1 MKSKSK
7 PNNLENTAAKVLQ
20 DIEKTAKKEFLPSIG
35 PIKGKIMKDIIKE
48 HKPEKA
54 LEIGTLHGYS
64 AILITINILIQ
75 KAGKK
80 KMNIDFEN
88 NSSEPILF
96 TLEKDGEMAQ
106 IARSNIENSG
116 LSDKI
121 HLINGDGL
129 KEIPKLKSKYNKYKF
144 DMVFL
149 DATKSEYLKYLQ
161 LIEQYGL
168 LNKRAVV
175 VADNVIMYEDEMK
188 DYLDYV
194 RNSGNYISRTTKTTL
209 EFNKEIKDAL
219 EVSINVA
226 I

>member
-80 KMNIDFEN
+80 KINIDFEN

-175 VADNVIMYEDEMK
+175 VADNVIMYEDEME

>member
-1 MKSKSK
+1 MKSKSR
-7 PNNLENTAAKVLQ
+7 PNNLENTVAKVLQ

-129 KEIPKLKSKYNKYKF
+129 KEIPKLKSKYKF

-175 VADNVIMYEDEMK
+175 VADNVIMYEDEME

>member
-1 MKSKSK
+1 V
-7 PNNLENTAAKVLQ
+7 AKVLQ

-96 TLEKDGEMAQ
+96 TLEKDGKMAQ

-121 HLINGDGL
+121 HLIYGDGL
-129 KEIPKLKSKYNKYKF
+129 KEIPKLKSKYKF

-175 VADNVIMYEDEMK
+175 VADNVIMYEDEME

-209 EFNKEIKDAL
+209 EFNKKIKDAL

>member
-1 MKSKSK
+1 
-7 PNNLENTAAKVLQ
+7 VLQ

-121 HLINGDGL
+121 HLIYGDGL
-129 KEIPKLKSKYNKYKF
+129 KEIPKLKSKYKF

-175 VADNVIMYEDEMK
+175 VADNVIMYEDEME

-209 EFNKEIKDAL
+209 EFNKKIKDAL

>member
-1 MKSKSK
+1 M
-7 PNNLENTAAKVLQ
+7 AKVLQ

-121 HLINGDGL
+121 HLINGDAL
-129 KEIPKLKSKYNKYKF
+129 KDIPKLKSKYKF

-175 VADNVIMYEDEMK
+175 VADNVIMYEGEMK

-194 RNSGNYISRTTKTTL
+194 RNSSNYISRTTKTTL
-209 EFNKEIKDAL
+209 EFNKKIKDAL